1 MNRAKSLAILMLSLN
16 LSLMAEM
23 KTAYLAGGCFWCTES
38 DMEKVPGVTSV
49 ISGYSGGHVANPT
62 YKEVSSGTTGHVESI
77 KVNYDSDKISYS
89 RLLNSFLKKIDPTD
103 GEGQFVDR
111 GYQYSPVIF
120 YQNKDEEVEA
130 KKALNKIKEEGKFR
144 EINVKLIPFEK
155 FYVAEEYHQD
165 YYKKHNLKYNY
176 YRYRSGRDQ
185 FLEKVWGK

>member
-1 MNRAKSLAILMLSLN
+1 M
-16 LSLMAEM
+16 
-23 KTAYLAGGCFWCTES
+23 
-38 DMEKVPGVTSV
+38 
-49 ISGYSGGHVANPT
+49 
-62 YKEVSSGTTGHVESI
+62 
-77 KVNYDSDKISYS
+77 
-89 RLLNSFLKKIDPTD
+89 
-103 GEGQFVDR
+103 DR